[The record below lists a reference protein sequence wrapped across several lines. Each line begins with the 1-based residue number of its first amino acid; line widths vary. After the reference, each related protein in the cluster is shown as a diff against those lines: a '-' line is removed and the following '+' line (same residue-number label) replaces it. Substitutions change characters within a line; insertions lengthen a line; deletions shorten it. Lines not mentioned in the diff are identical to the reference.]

1 MPKTINI
8 TPEEFAD
15 KLARR
20 LKAAIPDIQAG
31 IQKVTENPMQK
42 AASKKAKMLQ
52 NVTEAVQSGKWEAG
66 LRRVSLDEWKQKFTE
81 KGVNRIAQGI
91 DSSKDK
97 VVAFATQLLEYEKT
111 LKGQIDQMPDLTLE
125 DSLNRMTTWMRGMSK
140 FRRK

>member
-42 AASKKAKMLQ
+42 AATKKAKMLQ

-97 VVAFATQLLEYEKT
+97 VVAFASQLLEYEKS
-111 LKGQIDQMPDLTLE
+111 LKAQIDQMPDLTLE

>member
-42 AASKKAKMLQ
+42 AATKKAKMLQ